1 MLRSTERRSA
11 AGGDATAGGFRCAR
25 MASATSE
32 ETVESTSQQP
42 SSLAVLTSGGDAPG
56 MNAAVRAVV
65 RTGLHYGIDV
75 HVVLE
80 GYQGMVNGEIRLATS
95 HDVGGILHRGGTV
108 IGSARCDDFRT
119 REGRRTA
126 ARNLVER
133 GIDRLIVI
141 GGDGSL
147 TGANVFREEWPELL
161 SELVANGEIEQALA
175 DDHPNLVL
183 VGLVGSIDNDM
194 FGTDMTI
201 GADTALHRITEAIDA
216 IHSTASSHQRSFV
229 VEVMGRNSGYLAL
242 MSALATG
249 ANWVLIPESPPDTD
263 EWEDSMCRALEAG
276 RAIGRRSHLVV
287 VAEGAQDRHG
297 NPITAQHVQ
306 EVLESRLG
314 EDTRVTILG
323 HVQRGGAPSAF
334 DRYLSTVLGHA
345 AVRLVRNAPPNAE
358 PRLVGIRENQVIDSP
373 LMECVRKTQAVAGL
387 IADHDYEKAMAM
399 RGGSFS
405 DSFQLQRTL
414 VRAQPRPPED
424 GDRRFRLAVLHGGGP
439 SPGMNTAVR
448 VAVRVGLEKG
458 HTMLG
463 VHNGFRGL
471 ERGHFQE
478 MDWMSVNGW
487 VSYGG
492 AELGTSRYV
501 PTGHALQT
509 IASQLREHEIDGLL
523 VVGGWDAYQSAYEI
537 YSHRLD
543 HPALDIPIICMPAS
557 INNDLPGSELSIGS
571 DTALNSIV
579 GDVDKIKQSAV
590 ASRRCFVVEV
600 MGHDSGY
607 LALMSGLATGAERV
621 YLPEEEVT
629 LRDLE
634 VDVRSLIDGFEHGK
648 RLGLMIRNENS
659 DPVYTSDFM
668 ASLFEKE
675 GGDLFDV
682 RQAILGHVQQGGTPS
697 PFDRIQATRL
707 AARCAE
713 FLIDQVS
720 RDFPTSAVIGLDRGR
735 IDFTPL
741 ADLPVMIE
749 TDAHRPKVQRWMA
762 LRPLARVMARP
773 EDHSA

>member
-1 MLRSTERRSA
+1 M
-11 AGGDATAGGFRCAR
+11 
-25 MASATSE
+25 
-32 ETVESTSQQP
+32 ESTSQQP
-42 SSLAVLTSGGDAPG
+42 KSLAVLTSGGDAPG

-65 RTGLHYGIDV
+65 RTGLHHGLDV
-75 HVVLE
+75 YVVLE
-80 GYQGMVNGEIRLATS
+80 GYQGLVDDKVRPATS
-95 HDVGGILHRGGTV
+95 SDVGGILHRGGTV
-108 IGSARCDDFRT
+108 IGSARCADFRT
-119 REGRRTA
+119 REGRRLA
-126 ARNLVER
+126 ARNLVTR
-133 GIDRLIVI
+133 GIDHLIVI

-147 TGANVFREEWPELL
+147 TGANIFREEWPELL
-161 SELVANGEIEQALA
+161 AELVEDGAIDQARA
-175 DDHPNLVL
+175 DNHANLVL

-263 EWEDSMCRALEAG
+263 DWEESMCRALEAG
-276 RAIGRRSHLVV
+276 RAIGRRSNLVV

-297 NPITAQHVQ
+297 NPITAQHVK
-306 EVLESRLG
+306 EVLEDRLG

-345 AVRLVRNAPPNAE
+345 AVELARNAAPDSE

-373 LMECVRKTQAVAGL
+373 LMECVHKTHAVGAL
-387 IADHDYEKAMAM
+387 IADHDYDEAMAM
-399 RGGSFS
+399 RGGSFL
-405 DSFQLQRTL
+405 DSFRLQRTL
-414 VRAQPRPPED
+414 VRAQPRPPVA
-424 GDRRFRLAVLHGGGP
+424 GRPRLRLAVLHGGGP

-448 VAVRVGLEKG
+448 VAVRTAMDQG
-458 HTMLG
+458 HTVLA
-463 VHNGFRGL
+463 VNNGFRGL
-471 ERGHFQE
+471 MRGNIE
-478 MDWMSVNGW
+478 ELGWRSVDGW

-492 AELGTSRYV
+492 AELGTSRFV
-501 PTGHALQT
+501 PTGEGLEAVAGRLG
-509 IASQLREHEIDGLL
+509 EHEVDGLFMI
-523 VVGGWDAYQSAYEI
+523 GGWAGYQAAYELF
-537 YSHRLD
+537 SHRRD
-543 HPALDIPIICMPAS
+543 YRGLDIPIVCLPAS
-557 INNDLPGSELSIGS
+557 INNDLPGSELSIGA

-621 YLPEEEVT
+621 YLPEEDVT
-629 LRDLE
+629 LHDLE

-648 RLGLMIRNENS
+648 RLGLMIRSEGA
-659 DPVYTSDFM
+659 DPVYTTAFM
-668 ASLFEKE
+668 AALFEKE

-682 RQAILGHVQQGGTPS
+682 RQAILGHVQQGGSPS

-707 AARCAE
+707 TARCVE
-713 FLIDQVS
+713 FLVDQAG
-720 RDFPTSAVIGLDRGR
+720 RDDPDSAAIGLERGR
-735 IDFTPL
+735 IHFTPL
-741 ADLPVMIE
+741 AALPSMVE
-749 TDAHRPKVQRWMA
+749 ADAHRPTVQRWMA
-762 LRPLARVMARP
+762 LRPLAKVMARP
-773 EDHSA
+773 GHHPN